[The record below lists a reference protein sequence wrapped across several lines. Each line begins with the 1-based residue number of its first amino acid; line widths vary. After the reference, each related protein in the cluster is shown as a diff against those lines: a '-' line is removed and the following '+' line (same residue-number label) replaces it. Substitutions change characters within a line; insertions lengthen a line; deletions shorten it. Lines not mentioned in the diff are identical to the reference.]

1 MARKDKSLFDS
12 EIVESGRRRA
22 RGTEAVGVEMG
33 VLGCHG
39 VRWGRVG
46 VPG

>member
-1 MARKDKSLFDS
+1 LARKDKSLFDS
-12 EIVESGRRRA
+12 EIVESGGRRA
-22 RGTEAVGVEMG
+22 RGTEAAGVGMG